1 MKDRTL
7 SKKWIF
13 WGINGLLVLLALV
26 CLLFLYGVCTAL
38 PTMNAANTWAGESD
52 MPFAQLACYLPDDQ
66 MLEETDVWSFR
77 QTLEKQLTDAA
88 LEAPENGSMYTAA
101 YSGKGTLTVTAERG
115 NAQVEVIGVGGDY
128 FRFHP
133 LQLRSGSYLAET
145 DLMQD
150 RVILDEELAWKLFGG
165 MDLTGL
171 SVTINGADYYVAG
184 VVSREDDHY
193 SSIAYNDGA
202 GMFMSYSALKA
213 CNDAVSINCYEI
225 VMPNTITSF
234 AKNMV
239 QEHFPLKDGIVV
251 ENSSRYSLG
260 NLLRVVGD
268 FGKRSM
274 GLNGIIYP
282 YWENAVRL
290 TEDYA
295 ALLLVLTV
303 LFALMPGISVTVV
316 VVRVLKAGWRKGKQF
331 VKHGL
336 ESAVERHREQ
346 KWQQAAGKKD

>member
-1 MKDRTL
+1 
-7 SKKWIF
+7 
-13 WGINGLLVLLALV
+13 
-26 CLLFLYGVCTAL
+26 
-38 PTMNAANTWAGESD
+38 
-52 MPFAQLACYLPDDQ
+52 
-66 MLEETDVWSFR
+66 
-77 QTLEKQLTDAA
+77 
-88 LEAPENGSMYTAA
+88 
-101 YSGKGTLTVTAERG
+101 
-115 NAQVEVIGVGGDY
+115 
-128 FRFHP
+128 
-133 LQLRSGSYLAET
+133 
-145 DLMQD
+145 
-150 RVILDEELAWKLFGG
+150 

-184 VVSREDDHY
+184 VVSREDDQY
-193 SSIAYNDGA
+193 SSIAYSDGA

-213 CNDAVSINCYEI
+213 CNEAVSINCYEL
-225 VMPNTITSF
+225 VMPNTITAF

-239 QEHFPLKDGIVV
+239 QEHFPLNGGILV

-260 NLLRVVGD
+260 NLLNVIGD

-295 ALLLVLTV
+295 ALLLVLMV
-303 LFALMPGISVTVV
+303 LFALMPVISATVV
-316 VVRVLKAGWRKGKQF
+316 VVRVVKTGWRKGKHIMKNN
-331 VKHGL
+331 V